1 MSRADEATAVLA
13 MGCFWS
19 PEALFGSMPGVLRTR
34 TGYAGGTLVNPTYRR
49 MGDHSESVELVYE
62 PEILPYEQILR
73 VFWDHHNPVNINGY
87 KGRQYQS
94 LLLYRSSEQK
104 EAIDR
109 VLEERRESG
118 RGEPATE
125 VHPLTTFHPAEEK
138 HQKYYLKRHPDAVAK
153 LLTLYPSRADMDESM
168 LAARLNGLAKGYANR
183 SAVIE
188 EVMEWPL
195 PQAERERIMT
205 LVKAIRW

>member
-1 MSRADEATAVLA
+1 MNKADNGTAVLA

-19 PEALFGSMPGVLRTR
+19 PEALFGSMRGVLRTR
-34 TGYAGGTLVNPTYRR
+34 TGYAGGTLADPTYRQ
-49 MGDHSESVELVYE
+49 MGDHSESVELEYN
-62 PEILPYEQILR
+62 PEILSYEQILR
-73 VFWDHHNPVNINGY
+73 VFWDHHNPLNINGY

-94 LLLYRSSEQK
+94 MLLYRSSGQK

-168 LAARLNGLAKGYANR
+168 LAARLNGLAKGFINR
-183 SAVIE
+183 SRLLE
-188 EVMEWPL
+188 EVEEWPL
-195 PQAERERIMT
+195 PQVEQTRIAAV
-205 LVKAIRW
+205 LKEIRW